1 MTMFACYNYADN
13 VLHLCIETHES
24 QTCLTLAKTSSI
36 MEKLSTSLGARYGV
50 KFLGKTKL
58 DFWRNGL
65 WLLFFEESASQT
77 RALSPVSTV

>member
-58 DFWRNGL
+58 DF
-65 WLLFFEESASQT
+65 
-77 RALSPVSTV
+77 